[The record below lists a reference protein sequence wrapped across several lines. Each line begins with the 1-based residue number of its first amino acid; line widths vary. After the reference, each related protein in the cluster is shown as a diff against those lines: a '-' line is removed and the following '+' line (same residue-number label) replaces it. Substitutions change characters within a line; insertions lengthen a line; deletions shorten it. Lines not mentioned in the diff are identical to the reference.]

1 MTPIRGIS
9 RPNNHARPSNHS
21 YSGDAELSMQA
32 VMVTVLAMDDR
43 LTHLSRLG
51 ARTLCG
57 KLAKYETTT
66 SD

>member
-1 MTPIRGIS
+1 
-9 RPNNHARPSNHS
+9 
-21 YSGDAELSMQA
+21 MQA

-57 KLAKYETTT
+57 KLAKYETTISGKPCRLCAQRAAHQRT
-66 SD
+66 D